1 MISNETQAVKQT
13 LHSVLLK
20 CNKPLNYIQLSVWC
34 NKSSLVRLHLGAKH
48 KPHFLNQQFFNTTQG
63 AGQRSAPPPQE
74 ENKTKPVSEQGQ
86 PLHRGSAGHC
96 YRTSSVS

>member
-1 MISNETQAVKQT
+1 MISNETQAVNQT

-20 CNKPLNYIQLSVWC
+20 YNKRLNYIQLSVWC

-63 AGQRSAPPPQE
+63 AGQRSAPPPKE